1 MSLRPRRFHGPLR
14 WTALLRLCGGRA
26 GGLHPP
32 APPRGSTSS
41 EPPSHGHRDT
51 SGTLG
56 TELALRR
63 GPGQCDL
70 GRASW
75 GSLGLR
81 TGGWPQNLRVRV
93 LGQAGDTWVIGPPVR
108 YCPAL
113 PLAPHPPTDTPVKAL
128 LQRPPG
134 RQPPRPV
141 LSLGPLSAEEAVPTV
156 GGDSSQCPE
165 TQVRAPV

>member
-1 MSLRPRRFHGPLR
+1 M
-14 WTALLRLCGGRA
+14 
-26 GGLHPP
+26 
-32 APPRGSTSS
+32 
-41 EPPSHGHRDT
+41 

-93 LGQAGDTWVIGPPVR
+93 LCVWHPEDRQGIRGS
-108 YCPAL
+108 
-113 PLAPHPPTDTPVKAL
+113 LAPLYVTAQLCPSPPIHPL
-128 LQRPPG
+128 I
-134 RQPPRPV
+134 PR
-141 LSLGPLSAEEAVPTV
+141 
-156 GGDSSQCPE
+156 
-165 TQVRAPV
+165 